1 MDETGQAGGR
11 SWIAHVMKTRA
22 EMIRRGTMKQGDNLR
37 KAMTQASKTFKR
49 KVKSMGKRGGT
60 RRRGGKHHRKH

>member
-1 MDETGQAGGR
+1 
-11 SWIAHVMKTRA
+11 MKTRA

>member
-1 MDETGQAGGR
+1 
-11 SWIAHVMKTRA
+11 MKTRA

-60 RRRGGKHHRKH
+60 RRHRKHGKHRKH